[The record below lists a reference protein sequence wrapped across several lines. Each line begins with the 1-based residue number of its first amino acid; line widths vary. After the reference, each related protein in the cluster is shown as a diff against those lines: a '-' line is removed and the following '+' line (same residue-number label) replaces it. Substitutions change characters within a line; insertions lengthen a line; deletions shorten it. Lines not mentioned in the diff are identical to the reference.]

1 MLNHMK
7 RLFLLPL
14 LLICLATMAEAPL
27 ESTIITE
34 GKASLKIK
42 PEIFSFSMTVERKDL
57 IYKSSV
63 DKALAVIDSL
73 KNSFRKIGINPEL
86 LKTNDYS
93 VSEDRVYEP
102 STSGSKFA
110 GYVTRL
116 SMVVKINYDDK
127 LIDLLYSTINGS
139 YKLPYS
145 INFELSSDQME
156 NAKKKLI
163 ELAMNDA
170 RLKASE
176 IARNGRLQLGN
187 IVKVQYGN
195 PTKINNF
202 IHSNYEYSYEMY
214 SDMTGSISMTKSS
227 IATRITPNEIE
238 LSSNVIIGWQFLVSL
253 F

>member
-1 MLNHMK
+1 MK
-7 RLFLLPL
+7 RLFFLPL
-14 LLICLATMAEAPL
+14 LLICLATIAEPAL
-27 ESTIITE
+27 ENTIITE

-42 PEIFSFSMTVERKDL
+42 PEIFCFSITVERKDL

-63 DKALAVIDSL
+63 DKALSVIDSL

-86 LKTNDYS
+86 LKTTDYS
-93 VSEDRVYEP
+93 VSEDRVYDPTTRE
-102 STSGSKFA
+102 SKFV
-110 GYVTRL
+110 GYVTRVSL
-116 SMVVKINYDDK
+116 VVKINYDDK
-127 LIDLLYSTINGS
+127 LIDLLYNTINGN

-176 IARNGRLQLGN
+176 IAKNGRLQLGG

-202 IHSNYEYSYEMY
+202 IRSNYEYTYDASN
-214 SDMTGSISMTKSS
+214 SISDFKSGGIS
-227 IATRITPNEIE
+227 RIATRITPNEIE
-238 LSSNVIIGWQFLVSL
+238 LSTNVIIGWQFYLSL

>member
-1 MLNHMK
+1 MK

-14 LLICLATMAEAPL
+14 LLICLATMAEPPL

-42 PEIFSFSMTVERKDL
+42 PEIFCLTITVERKDL

-73 KNSFRKIGINPEL
+73 KNSFQKIGINPEL

-93 VSEDRVYEP
+93 VSEERIYEP
-102 STSGSKFA
+102 STGVSKFA

-116 SMVVKINYDDK
+116 SMVVKINYNDK
-127 LIDLLYSTINGS
+127 LIDLLYNSINEN
-139 YKLPYS
+139 YKLPYT
-145 INFELSSDQME
+145 INFELSSAQME
-156 NAKKKLI
+156 NTKKKLI

-170 RLKASE
+170 RFKASE